1 MKWWLWPPPVFF
13 VPPDTAER
21 VQLRQQAQAHLHR
34 GGHSQHLPCSEARK
48 PQSLRCFPLLPERA
62 SKGSARY
69 RPSMPL
75 PLEATAD
82 KLLPATRSSLHM
94 RGFSS
99 SIRGYLLCMRRW
111 ICIFSGFLKEGCEL
125 INEAL
130 NLFNNV
136 YGAMHV
142 EICACL
148 RLLARLNYIM
158 GDYSEVSK
166 GLRQGLFV
174 LLFLP
179 HACLLKCTTS
189 MWLVFGSSLLFR
201 P

>member
-1 MKWWLWPPPVFF
+1 M
-13 VPPDTAER
+13 
-21 VQLRQQAQAHLHR
+21 
-34 GGHSQHLPCSEARK
+34 
-48 PQSLRCFPLLPERA
+48 
-62 SKGSARY
+62 
-69 RPSMPL
+69 
-75 PLEATAD
+75 
-82 KLLPATRSSLHM
+82 
-94 RGFSS
+94 
-99 SIRGYLLCMRRW
+99 
-111 ICIFSGFLKEGCEL
+111 KEGCEL

-179 HACLLKCTTS
+179 HAC
-189 MWLVFGSSLLFR
+189 SSARHLCDLCLDLLFCLGLK
-201 P
+201 